1 MEYHKRS
8 KAGRPYFSNM
18 SNTFRDCLKVYH
30 PECVGE
36 DDSFVKTKVHWSC
49 GKSLTTF
56 MMILNLLVNY
66 LLEFFYNQKKA
77 NIKGRILFDI
87 PVKDSTRGLPQII
100 SSTSLKGP

>member
-1 MEYHKRS
+1 
-8 KAGRPYFSNM
+8 M

-49 GKSLTTF
+49 GRSLTTI

-66 LLEFFYNQKKA
+66 LLEFFFFNQKNA
-77 NIKGRILFDI
+77 NIKGRTLFDI
-87 PVKDSTRGLPQII
+87 PVKDSSRELPQII